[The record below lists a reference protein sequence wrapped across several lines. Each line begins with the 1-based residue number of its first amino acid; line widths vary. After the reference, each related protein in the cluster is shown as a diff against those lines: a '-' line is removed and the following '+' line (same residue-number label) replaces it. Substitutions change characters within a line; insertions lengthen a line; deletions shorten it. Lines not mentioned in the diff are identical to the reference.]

1 MWWLVFWIIVTAI
14 GGAGTIASLNSV
26 RFAHRVAREAEQMPA
41 SPTGS
46 APIASS
52 QLSALPLPVQRYL
65 VKAIGERRQAIRRV
79 RLRHG
84 GFFRP
89 SLNGSWLPIRG
100 EQYFTAD
107 PPGFVWWGRVRMA
120 PGVWIDARD
129 RSVNGAGNML
139 VTIESTVTLADSRGA
154 ELDQGALMRLLGEL
168 VWFPTAFLD
177 GRYVAWSGIDDT
189 RARATLHVNGRSVSS
204 DFEFGPDGLPAVFFA
219 DRYRDVG
226 GGKSVLTPYLGRTSD
241 FRPVDG
247 VLVPHRVVAAW
258 IVEGRPVE
266 YANFEVR
273 QLEFDRSG
281 SW

>member
-1 MWWLVFWIIVTAI
+1 M
-14 GGAGTIASLNSV
+14 
-26 RFAHRVAREAEQMPA
+26 
-41 SPTGS
+41 
-46 APIASS
+46 
-52 QLSALPLPVQRYL
+52 
-65 VKAIGERRQAIRRV
+65 
-79 RLRHG
+79 
-84 GFFRP
+84 
-89 SLNGSWLPIRG
+89 
-100 EQYFTAD
+100 
-107 PPGFVWWGRVRMA
+107 
-120 PGVWIDARD
+120 
-129 RSVNGAGNML
+129 
-139 VTIESTVTLADSRGA
+139 
-154 ELDQGALMRLLGEL
+154 
-168 VWFPTAFLD
+168 WFPTAFLD